1 MQWGCAT
8 SWPDTPPRQ
17 FPLDNCPPDN
27 SHSQCAP
34 QTSLIRKFEIVM
46 GENGPREI
54 VLVAIVPVGNC
65 EIENCYR
72 GDCLGGNCWGENC
85 QRTGC
90 LVIVQP
96 FPFLV
101 YFFSSQLQ
109 IFQSREK
116 AAWLIAY
123 DMQNKKDR
131 SAKNQSTID
140 WLVHWDLLIGILWVH
155 KMHQNGGSY
164 P

>member
-1 MQWGCAT
+1 MRVCNFMARHSPQT
-8 SWPDTPPRQ
+8 VPIRQLPP
-17 FPLDNCPPDN
+17 PNN
-27 SHSQCAP
+27 SHPQCAP
-34 QTSLIRKFEIVM
+34 QTSLIRKFETVM

-54 VLVAIVPVGNC
+54 VPVAIVPVGNC